1 MNIVIMIELPESIKR
16 EIENETYEVDSIGM
30 SGSGILLFSD
40 KVLKIQENSDEAENE
55 VQAMRWLEGRLSVP
69 KVIAYESSGNKSYL
83 LMTKTAGQ
91 MACDEEYMENP
102 GKLTTL
108 LAQALQELWRVD
120 ISACP
125 LDWPLDR
132 KLEAARFYVENN
144 LVDLENVEPDTFGP
158 DGFESP
164 EALLQWL
171 IEHKPPEE
179 LVLSHG
185 DFCLPNIFIGEDGKF
200 TFIDLGRTG
209 VADKW
214 QDIALCYRSL
224 KHNYEGKYGG
234 KTYPGYKPELLFE
247 KLGLAPDWEKIRY
260 YILLDELF

>member
-1 MNIVIMIELPESIKR
+1 MIHMSNIIKNILNDLPY
-16 EIENETYEVDSIGM
+16 ETDNMGM
-30 SGSGILLFSD
+30 SGSGIFLFED
-40 KVLKIQENSDEAENE
+40 MVLKVQKDSEEAANE

-69 KVIAYESSGNKSYL
+69 KVIVHESRGDKSYL
-83 LMTKTAGQ
+83 LMTKAVGQ
-91 MACDEEYMENP
+91 MACDEEYMENSE
-102 GKLTTL
+102 KLTTL
-108 LAQALQELWRVD
+108 LAQALQELWRID
-120 ISACP
+120 ISTCP
-125 LDWPLDR
+125 LDWSLDR

-144 LVDLENVEPDTFGP
+144 LVDLDNVEPETFGP
-158 DGFESP
+158 NGFESP

-171 IEHKPPEE
+171 VEHKPPEE

-185 DFCLPNIFIGEDGKF
+185 DFCLPNIFIGENGKF
-200 TFIDLGRTG
+200 SFIDLGRTG

-234 KTYPGYKPELLFE
+234 KAYSGYKPELLFE
-247 KLGLAPDWEKIRY
+247 KLGLVPDWEEIRY